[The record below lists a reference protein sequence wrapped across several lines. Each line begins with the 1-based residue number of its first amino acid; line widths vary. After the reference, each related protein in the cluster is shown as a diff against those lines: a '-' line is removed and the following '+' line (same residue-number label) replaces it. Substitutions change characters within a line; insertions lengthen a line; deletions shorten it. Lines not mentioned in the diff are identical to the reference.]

1 MCSTK
6 KSMIIVGAG
15 IIGASIAY
23 HLASR
28 GIKVTVFD
36 RAHPASGATGSA
48 FGWIHTTVS
57 DDAPDALLRR
67 ASAEDWHRL
76 EKEIPELCIRWV
88 GALSYG
94 ADSPCEQDESKMLQQ
109 SDISRLEPAM
119 NAPPS
124 RAHYAVQDGAME
136 PTEATRTLL
145 DKACC
150 LGAELKTQTFVT
162 GFMKEG
168 NRIIGIETA
177 EGIIDADCV
186 ILACGTGI
194 TSLLSMIGIT
204 LPVVASPAILLRYR
218 VTKHVVNT
226 LISGDDIEVRH
237 AFNGDLLAAE
247 DYPVTGDTEAVASDT
262 LTAIQSRLQG
272 TASAYLLS
280 QSVGQRPVP
289 QDGHPVIGFIDDIKG
304 IYVAV
309 MHPGVTCAAT
319 VGRMVSEEL
328 TIGKNPEI
336 PESYRPTRLTTRSSG
351 AY

>member
-28 GIKVTVFD
+28 GIKVTVID
-36 RAHPASGATGSA
+36 QAHPASGATGSA

-109 SDISRLEPAM
+109 SDISLLEPAM

-124 RAHYAVQDGAME
+124 RAHYAGQDGAMD
-136 PTEATRTLL
+136 PAEATRTLL

-150 LGAELKTQTFVT
+150 LGAKLKTQTLVT
-162 GFMKEG
+162 GFRKEG

-177 EGIIDADCV
+177 EGIIDRRNVA
-186 ILACGTGI
+186 L
-194 TSLLSMIGIT
+194 TSLG
-204 LPVVASPAILLRYR
+204 P
-218 VTKHVVNT
+218 
-226 LISGDDIEVRH
+226 
-237 AFNGDLLAAE
+237 
-247 DYPVTGDTEAVASDT
+247 
-262 LTAIQSRLQG
+262 
-272 TASAYLLS
+272 
-280 QSVGQRPVP
+280 
-289 QDGHPVIGFIDDIKG
+289 
-304 IYVAV
+304 
-309 MHPGVTCAAT
+309 
-319 VGRMVSEEL
+319 
-328 TIGKNPEI
+328 
-336 PESYRPTRLTTRSSG
+336 
-351 AY
+351 